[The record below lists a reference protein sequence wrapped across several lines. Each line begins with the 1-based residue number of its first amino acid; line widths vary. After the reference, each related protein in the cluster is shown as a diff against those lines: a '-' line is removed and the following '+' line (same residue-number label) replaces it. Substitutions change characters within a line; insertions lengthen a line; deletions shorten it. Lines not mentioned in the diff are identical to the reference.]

1 MYEQCVLSVNVAEV
15 AEQKAVQRKIIH
27 VDMDCFYA
35 AVEMRDD
42 PALCDVPIAISGR
55 SARGVVSTCNYL
67 ARKYG
72 IHSAMPTAHA
82 LKLCPHLTL
91 VPGRMQVYREVS
103 QQIRA
108 IFERYTDK
116 IEPLSLDEAYL
127 DVSDCEM
134 LHGSATL
141 IAQDIRRA
149 IEDELQLTASAGVAP
164 VKFIAKVASDLN
176 KPNGQFVVTPEDVDS
191 FVADLKLEKIPG
203 VGKVTIQ
210 KLHEKGL
217 YVGRDVQ
224 NYDRHLLLQQFGKF
238 GQSLWSRAH
247 GVDERE
253 VIVERQRKSVGVER
267 TFSQNISSFEQC
279 WQVVEQLYP
288 ELEQRLRKV
297 RPELDIAKQ
306 GVKLKF
312 ADFQQTTVEH
322 IYPKL
327 DKTQFVDLLKEAMT
341 RQNDREIRLIGL
353 SVGLEVGLKA
363 QQLSFGF

>member
-1 MYEQCVLSVNVAEV
+1 MTNPLSI
-15 AEQKAVQRKIIH
+15 QRKIIH

-35 AVEMRDD
+35 AVEMRDN
-42 PALCDVPIAISGR
+42 PALRDIPIAIGGR
-55 SARGVVSTCNYL
+55 SEQRGVVSTCNYL

-72 IHSAMPTAHA
+72 VHSAMPTAQA
-82 LKLCPHLTL
+82 MKLCPHLTL
-91 VPGRMQVYREVS
+91 VHGRMEIYRQVS

-108 IFERYTDK
+108 IFARYTDK

-141 IAQDIRRA
+141 IAQHIRQA
-149 IEDELQLTASAGVAP
+149 IEQELQLTASAGIAP

-176 KPNGQFVVTPEDVDS
+176 KPNGQYVVTPEQVDD
-191 FVADLKLEKIPG
+191 FVAELKLEKIPG

-210 KLHEKGL
+210 KLHQQGL

-224 NYDRHLLLQQFGKF
+224 NYAQQQLLQQFGKF
-238 GQSLWSRAH
+238 GQSLWLRAH
-247 GVDERE
+247 GIDERE

-267 TFSQNISSFEQC
+267 TFSKNIASYDEC
-279 WQVVEQLYP
+279 WQVIEHLHL

-297 RPELDIAKQ
+297 RPQLNIAKQ

-322 IYPKL
+322 SYPLL
-327 DKTQFVDLLKEAMT
+327 DKQQFIPLLTEALT
-341 RQNDREIRLIGL
+341 RQQGREIRLIGL
-353 SVGLEVGLKA
+353 SVGLDQGLKA
-363 QQLSFGF
+363 QQLSFSFDNNKD